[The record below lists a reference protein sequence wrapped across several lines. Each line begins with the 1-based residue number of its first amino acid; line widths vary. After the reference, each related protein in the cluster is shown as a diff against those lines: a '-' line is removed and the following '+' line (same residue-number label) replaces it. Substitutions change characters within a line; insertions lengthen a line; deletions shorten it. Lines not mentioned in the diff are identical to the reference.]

1 MLEKVKE
8 TSLTKLLLI
17 IILTWIILA
26 IIFGFTD
33 LEISKAVV
41 DRDFLLAKFL
51 YFFEAPGWG
60 LAFAT
65 GALLIGSY
73 IEDIKKQKIPAIVFI
88 GIGLIII
95 TISIFLWNSWL
106 LNLSAGMAIANLIL
120 LIIFLNKDYREYRK
134 IATIFVALS
143 IINSLLF
150 VQVTKLLCGRI
161 RFNNLASGFNDY
173 TPWFLPPGPGLGN
186 FSFPSGHT
194 AQAWL
199 FLPFLILVKDR
210 KWKDPLRIIVTILT
224 MTWGSLVGVST
235 IIIGAHFPSDVLFST
250 GVAAVLTILL
260 YSKFYIEKGKISQII
275 NEKSK

>member
-1 MLEKVKE
+1 MLKNIKG
-8 TSLTKLLLI
+8 SFLAKLLSI
-17 IILTWIILA
+17 IIFVWIVLA
-26 IIFGFTD
+26 IIFGFID
-33 LEISKAVV
+33 LEISKAFV
-41 DRDFLLAKFL
+41 DTDFLLAKFL

-60 LAFAT
+60 LSFAT

-88 GIGLIII
+88 GIGLIIF

-106 LNLSAGMAIANLIL
+106 LNLSAGMVFANLIL
-120 LIIFLNKDYREYRK
+120 LIIFLNKNYREYRK

-143 IINSLLF
+143 VINSLLF

-161 RFNNLASGFNDY
+161 RFNNLASGYTDY
-173 TPWFLPPGPGLGN
+173 TPWFLPPGPSFGN

-194 AQAWL
+194 AQGWL

-210 KWKDPLRIIVTILT
+210 KWKIPLRIIVTLLII
-224 MTWGSLVGVST
+224 TWGSLVGIST
-235 IIIGAHFPSDVLFST
+235 IIIGAHFASDVLFST

-260 YSKFYIEKGKISQII
+260 YSKFYTEKGKLSTQ
-275 NEKSK
+275 K